1 MHAAPTC
8 HTPAA
13 ARPACARRCACG
25 AFELRTA
32 TRTRTLPCA
41 LNVHGFFTGSQL
53 HRNLSHFHLT
63 KIDDFL
69 KSRCLRSSPF
79 AMV

>member
-8 HTPAA
+8 HTCG
-13 ARPACARRCACG
+13 CAPG
-25 AFELRTA
+25 LRASVRVRGLRASYGHKNPNVALRSQRSRILHMFTA
-32 TRTRTLPCA
+32 
-41 LNVHGFFTGSQL
+41 SQD
-53 HRNLSHFHLT
+53 LSHFHLT

>member
-8 HTPAA
+8 HTCS
-13 ARPACARRCACG
+13 CAPG
-25 AFELRTA
+25 LRA
-32 TRTRTLPCA
+32 SVRVRGLRASYGHKNPNVA
-41 LNVHGFFTGSQL
+41 LRSQRSRIL
-53 HRNLSHFHLT
+53 HRFTASQEPFQTFHLT
-63 KIDDFL
+63 KIDDSL